1 MPKNIRVH
9 KDFTYYTIIK
19 EAILS
24 SPCRKLTS
32 SQIFQYIQHKHPNLF
47 LLSNSMTW
55 KGNIRQ
61 LLSKSPEFVKI
72 RKEKSAKLH
81 YWMFVPRREI
91 EMMERVEDRVWETYA
106 TEMKEKVICLAPECI
121 IEMEYEDENGRGR
134 GSKKRIG

>member
-19 EAILS
+19 EAIRS
-24 SPCRKLTS
+24 SPHKKMTS
-32 SQIFQYIQHKHPNLF
+32 NQIFQYIQSKHPNLF
-47 LLSNSMTW
+47 LVSNSMTW

-61 LLSKSPEFVKI
+61 LLSKNPEFVKI

-91 EMMERVEDRVWETYA
+91 ERMEKVEDRVWERYA
-106 TEMKEKVICLAPECI
+106 GDMKDKVLCLAPECI
-121 IEMEYEDENGRGR
+121 IDLEYENESERGR
-134 GSKKRIG
+134 NRK